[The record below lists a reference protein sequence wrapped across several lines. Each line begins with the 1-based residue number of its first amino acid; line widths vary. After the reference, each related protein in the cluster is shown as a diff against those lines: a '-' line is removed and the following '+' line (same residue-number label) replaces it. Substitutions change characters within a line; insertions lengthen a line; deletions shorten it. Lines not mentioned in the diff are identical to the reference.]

1 MLEWAWGS
9 PRLARLG
16 HTYLLDDQD
25 RLLKDLV
32 YDEAYSGEECESE
45 DYFK

>member
-1 MLEWAWGS
+1 MLEWAWGL
-9 PRLARLG
+9 PAVRAY
-16 HTYLLDDQD
+16 TYLLDDQD